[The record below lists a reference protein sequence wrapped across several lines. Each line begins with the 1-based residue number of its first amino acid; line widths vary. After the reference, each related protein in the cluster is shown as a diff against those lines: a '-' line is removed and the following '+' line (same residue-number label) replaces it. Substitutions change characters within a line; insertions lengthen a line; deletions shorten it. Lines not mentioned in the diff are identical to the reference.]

1 MSNLTPRQERFCQ
14 KFVYYLNAAKAARNA
29 GYAPRT
35 ANREGYRLL
44 QDPRVARRIQ
54 EIQWALAEQHGRD
67 TDTLVGKLEMVYRR
81 AMEDGRYHAAARAVA
96 LQAELTTGGSMPHRL
111 WRDLADAAAKTL
123 KVADQEQAATKAA
136 PGDAAAETA
145 PPYTGQTFPK
155 AVGA

>member
-14 KFVYYLNAAKAARNA
+14 RFVYCLNAAKAARVA

-54 EIQWALAEQHGRD
+54 EIQWTLAEQHGRD

-123 KVADQEQAATKAA
+123 KAADQEQAATKAA